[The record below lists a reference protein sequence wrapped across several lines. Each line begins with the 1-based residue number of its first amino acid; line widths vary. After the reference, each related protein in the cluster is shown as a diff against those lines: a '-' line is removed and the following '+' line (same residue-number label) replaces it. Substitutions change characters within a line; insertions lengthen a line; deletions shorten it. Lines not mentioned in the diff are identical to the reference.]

1 MKNLYFSAETLKGT
15 LNPDFSIVLP
25 VEDDFTVSKTVN
37 IPSGEAQKV
46 DENGEKVYLK
56 AVYRTEVETV
66 FVCNEETTEVT
77 ETPLMHFVQ
86 KTDKDGNPLFL
97 EEIETE
103 TGDLDTFETTKEIS
117 EVNVKNE
124 PIMIEVQQCTSTGL
138 PIYLKE
144 ITEVYERQVLDHTE
158 ETTEVTNTPIMIPT
172 YARSLVS
179 TDSNIEHFNYE
190 EVAMLYETYLSV
202 KNEGKE
208 VRILKDVNKE
218 SSVANTGLNILSLS
232 PKGHVTYNRI
242 SLDTEVDVI
251 EIPEAQEGLKYY
263 VNNKLLSDFRV
274 VLANPVKNIT
284 VKIANPTDV
293 LIDVKQCHILCS
305 KEIIVEE

>member
-1 MKNLYFSAETLKGT
+1 MKNLYFNAETLKGT

-37 IPSGEAQKV
+37 IPSGETQKV

-86 KTDKDGNPLFL
+86 KTDSKGKALFL
-97 EEIETE
+97 EEIELE
-103 TGDLDTFETTKEIS
+103 NGDLDTFETTKE
-117 EVNVKNE
+117 VNELGVANE
-124 PIMIEVQQCTSTGL
+124 PIMIEVQKCTSKGL
-138 PIYLKE
+138 PIYLRV
-144 ITEVYERQVLDHTE
+144 ITEDYEHQVLDHTE
-158 ETTEVTNTPIMIPT
+158 ETTEVTNTPVMIPT
-172 YARSLVS
+172 YARSLV
-179 TDSNIEHFNYE
+179 NVVEHPQYFTYAEVKGIYE
-190 EVAMLYETYLSV
+190 EQLSEKAGATV
-202 KNEGKE
+202 K
-208 VRILKDVNKE
+208 ILDEINYE
-218 SSVANTGLNILSLS
+218 SSVANTGLNILNLP

-242 SLDTEVDVI
+242 SLDKEVDVI
-251 EIPEAQEGLKYY
+251 EIPEAQDDLKYY
-263 VNNKLLSDFRV
+263 VNNKLLSDSKV

-284 VKIANPTDV
+284 VKISNPTEDF
-293 LIDVKQCHILCS
+293 IDVKQCRILCS

>member
-1 MKNLYFSAETLKGT
+1 MKNLYFNAETLKGT

-37 IPSGEAQKV
+37 IPSGEVQTV

-86 KTDKDGNPLFL
+86 KTDSKGNALFL
-97 EEIETE
+97 EEIEAE
-103 TGDLDTFETTKEIS
+103 NGDLDTFETTKEVS
-117 EVNVKNE
+117 ELGVANE
-124 PIMIEVQQCTSTGL
+124 PIMIEVQKCTSKGL
-138 PIYLKE
+138 PIYLRV
-144 ITEVYERQVLDHTE
+144 ITEDYEHQVLDHTE
-158 ETTEVTNTPIMIPT
+158 ETTEVTNTPVMIPT
-172 YARSLVS
+172 YARSLV
-179 TDSNIEHFNYE
+179 NVGEHPQYFTYAEVKGIYE
-190 EVAMLYETYLSV
+190 EQLSEKAGATV
-202 KNEGKE
+202 K
-208 VRILKDVNKE
+208 ILDEINYE
-218 SSVANTGLNILSLS
+218 SSVANTGLNILNLP

-242 SLDTEVDVI
+242 SLDEPVDVI
-251 EIPEAQEGLKYY
+251 EIPEAQEDLKYY
-263 VNNKLLSDFRV
+263 VNNKLLSDSKV

-284 VKIANPTDV
+284 VKISNPTEDF
-293 LIDVKQCHILCS
+293 IDVKQCRILCS

>member
-1 MKNLYFSAETLKGT
+1 MKNLYFNAETLKGT

-37 IPSGEAQKV
+37 IPSGEVQKV

-86 KTDKDGNPLFL
+86 KTDSKGKALFL
-97 EEIETE
+97 EEIELE
-103 TGDLDTFETTKEIS
+103 NGDLDTFETTKE
-117 EVNVKNE
+117 VNELGVANE
-124 PIMIEVQQCTSTGL
+124 PIMIEVQKCTSKGL
-138 PIYLKE
+138 PIYLRV
-144 ITEVYERQVLDHTE
+144 ITEDYEHQVLDHTE
-158 ETTEVTNTPIMIPT
+158 ETTEVTNTPVMIPT
-172 YARSLVS
+172 YARSLV
-179 TDSNIEHFNYE
+179 NVGEHPQYFTYAEVKGIYE
-190 EVAMLYETYLSV
+190 EQLSEKAGETV
-202 KNEGKE
+202 K
-208 VRILKDVNKE
+208 ILDEINYE
-218 SSVANTGLNILSLS
+218 SSVANTGLNILNLP

-242 SLDTEVDVI
+242 SLDKEVDVI
-251 EIPEAQEGLKYY
+251 EIPEAQDDLKYY
-263 VNNKLLSDFRV
+263 VNNKLLSDSKV

-284 VKIANPTDV
+284 VKIANPTEDF
-293 LIDVKQCHILCS
+293 IDVKQCRILCS

>member
-1 MKNLYFSAETLKGT
+1 MKNLYFNAETLKGT

-37 IPSGEAQKV
+37 IPSGEVQKV

-86 KTDKDGNPLFL
+86 KTDSKGNALFL
-97 EEIETE
+97 EEIEAE
-103 TGDLDTFETTKEIS
+103 NGDLDTFETTKEVS
-117 EVNVKNE
+117 ELGVANE
-124 PIMIEVQQCTSTGL
+124 PIMIEVQKCTSKGL
-138 PIYLKE
+138 PIYLRV
-144 ITEVYERQVLDHTE
+144 ITEDYEHQVLDHTE
-158 ETTEVTNTPIMIPT
+158 ETTEVTNTPVMIPT
-172 YARSLVS
+172 YARSLV
-179 TDSNIEHFNYE
+179 NVEEHPQYFTYAEVKGIYE
-190 EVAMLYETYLSV
+190 EQLSEKAGATV
-202 KNEGKE
+202 K
-208 VRILKDVNKE
+208 ILDEINYE
-218 SSVANTGLNILSLS
+218 SSVANTGLNILNLP

-242 SLDTEVDVI
+242 SLDKEVDVI
-251 EIPEAQEGLKYY
+251 EIPEAQEDLKYY
-263 VNNKLLSDFRV
+263 VNNKLLSDSKV

-284 VKIANPTDV
+284 VKISNPTEDF
-293 LIDVKQCHILCS
+293 IDVKQCRILCS